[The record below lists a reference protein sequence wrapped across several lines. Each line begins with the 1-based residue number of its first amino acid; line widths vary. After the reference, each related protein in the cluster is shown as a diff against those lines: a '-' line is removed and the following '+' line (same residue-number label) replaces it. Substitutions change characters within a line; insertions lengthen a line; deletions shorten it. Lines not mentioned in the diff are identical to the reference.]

1 MKIENEIQQTAFV
14 NPWIK
19 ATINILFT
27 NNWVEARLKEHIE
40 PYGITLQ
47 QFNVLRILRG
57 QYPQKVST
65 CVIRER
71 MIDRMSDSSR
81 IVDRL
86 HQKGLVEK
94 SACKS
99 DRRLVDVAIS
109 ELGMSI
115 LAEIDKLSPVSNGVF
130 QNLTEEEAELLNT
143 LLDKARET
151 KTQ

>member
-1 MKIENEIQQTAFV
+1 MKIENEIQQTSFANV
-14 NPWIK
+14 WIK
-19 ATINILFT
+19 ATINLLFT
-27 NNWVEARLKEHIE
+27 NNWVEERLKELVE

-86 HQKGLVEK
+86 NQKGLVQK
-94 SACKS
+94 SPCKS
-99 DRRLVDVAIS
+99 DRRLVDVVIS
-109 ELGMSI
+109 DAGLEI
-115 LAEIDKLSPVSNGVF
+115 LAEIDNYPPIVNGVF
-130 QNLTEEEAELLNT
+130 QNLSAEEAELLNT
-143 LLDKARET
+143 LLDKIRET
-151 KTQ
+151 KP

>member
-1 MKIENEIQQTAFV
+1 MKIENEIQQTSFANV
-14 NPWIK
+14 WIK

-27 NNWVEARLKEHIE
+27 NNWVEERLKEVVE

-57 QYPQKVST
+57 QHPQKVST

-86 HQKGLVEK
+86 NQKGLVEK
-94 SACKS
+94 SPCKS
-99 DRRLVDVAIS
+99 DRRLVDVLIS
-109 ELGMSI
+109 SQGLEL
-115 LAEIDKLSPVSNGVF
+115 LAQIDKQLPITGGAL
-130 QNLTEEEAELLNT
+130 QNLTEEEAETLNM
-143 LLDKARET
+143 LLDKAREI
-151 KTQ
+151 KS

>member
-1 MKIENEIQQTAFV
+1 MKIENEIQQTAFANV
-14 NPWIK
+14 WIK

-27 NNWVEARLKEHIE
+27 HNWVETRLKEYVE
-40 PYGITLQ
+40 PHGITLQ

-86 HQKGLVEK
+86 HQKGLLEK
-94 SACKS
+94 SPCKS
-99 DRRLVDVAIS
+99 DRRLVDVVIS
-109 ELGMSI
+109 EAGLVL
-115 LAEIDKLSPVSNGVF
+115 LAQIDKHQSIINGVLN
-130 QNLTEEEAELLNT
+130 NLTEEEAEQLNL
-143 LLDKARET
+143 LLDKAREGNN
-151 KTQ
+151 